1 MFQKS
6 PVWQNLLHKRGT
18 SQFFVKS
25 FLTQSTQVL
34 RSGTLLCFSKILVSR
49 IVTDKRQISRLPV
62 IFLFY
67 RNTKFV
73 GDFFLRSR
81 KFRVSIRVRD
91 NRGDITIFRRKY
103 VVSQDREISWRFSF
117 VLLGIFAIRK
127 VYDYEGDGARMEYN
141 DFPSKIC
148 CLIGSKNS

>member
-1 MFQKS
+1 MEYHEFPSEIRCLTLPKNFVNES
-6 PVWQNLLHKRGT
+6 FGVSKLSCMEIFLHKRGT
-18 SQFFVKS
+18 SQLSVKS
-25 FLTQSTQVL
+25 FLTQSTEEL

-67 RNTKFV
+67 RTKEFV

-81 KFRVSIRVRD
+81 KCRVSIRVRD

-103 VVSQDREISWRFSF
+103 VVSQDREIS
-117 VLLGIFAIRK
+117 
-127 VYDYEGDGARMEYN
+127 
-141 DFPSKIC
+141 
-148 CLIGSKNS
+148 